1 MKPKI
6 TDMCIFSE
14 RTQCFFIFGDVV
26 DVGAGKLAGLPV
38 KVLYHSLVG
47 SFRFQGN
54 RYTFLHSSDLGRGTR
69 KVGDQEEE
77 AKNGQEFTQQQ
88 CRFGRRVRFFHAVCK
103 SFSVHKPLCVR
114 ACAHKS
120 CSV

>member
-1 MKPKI
+1 M
-6 TDMCIFSE
+6 
-14 RTQCFFIFGDVV
+14 FFIFGDVV

-77 AKNGQEFTQQQ
+77 AK
-88 CRFGRRVRFFHAVCK
+88 RRTGIQTATVQVRPK
-103 SFSVHKPLCVR
+103 SALLYVKASLHKSLCV
-114 ACAHKS
+114 
-120 CSV
+120 